1 MRSEVDQ
8 EAERVSLLRLVVS
21 ASDLVRRQTEL
32 TLRGTELTEPMITM
46 LWVLQPST
54 DMSMRELAAK
64 LNYDPS
70 NVSLLADRLVTMGL
84 VQRLPHP
91 TDGRRRVLRLTERG
105 DALYHEIL
113 AQLFERSPIF
123 KLSPE
128 EQQQLRD
135 LLTKIRSFESAAD
148 DHIRRVLDS

>member
-1 MRSEVDQ
+1 M
-8 EAERVSLLRLVVS
+8 SLLRLVVS